1 MTVDRLDALLQR
13 FSLRARLFHSG
24 PLCGRHDFAAGDGLG
39 QLHLVRRGPV
49 RAGHGGGRLQ
59 LIEQPSVLFYPRPL
73 RHRLVT
79 DPIRGADMACAEV
92 AFASG
97 LHPLVQALPAVV
109 VLPLA
114 QLDNAQG
121 ALELLFEE
129 AFGRRCGRQQVVDRL
144 FEVVLVMI
152 LRALIAGG
160 QVGSGVLAGLGDP
173 GLARALVAIH
183 EAPGRSWSLADL
195 AARAA
200 LSRSRFA
207 ARFLKVVGCTPGD
220 YLARYR
226 MAVAQDLIRRGQ
238 PLAQVADAVGYGSA
252 AAFSRAFSALCGC
265 APGAW
270 RAGAPAA
277 STAQP
282 GSGAQSTCI
291 TA

>member
-1 MTVDRLDALLQR
+1 
-13 FSLRARLFHSG
+13 
-24 PLCGRHDFAAGDGLG
+24 
-39 QLHLVRRGPV
+39 
-49 RAGHGGGRLQ
+49 
-59 LIEQPSVLFYPRPL
+59 
-73 RHRLVT
+73 
-79 DPIRGADMACAEV
+79 
-92 AFASG
+92 
-97 LHPLVQALPAVV
+97 
-109 VLPLA
+109 
-114 QLDNAQG
+114 
-121 ALELLFEE
+121 
-129 AFGRRCGRQQVVDRL
+129 
-144 FEVVLVMI
+144 
-152 LRALIAGG
+152 
-160 QVGSGVLAGLGDP
+160 
-173 GLARALVAIH
+173 LARALVAIH

>member
-1 MTVDRLDALLQR
+1 MSVDRLDALLQR
-13 FSLRARLFHSG
+13 FSLRARMFHSG
-24 PLCGRHDFAAGDGLG
+24 PLCGRHDFAASEGLG

-49 RAGHGGGRLQ
+49 RARHGAGRPE
-59 LIEQPSVLFYPRPL
+59 LIAQPSVLFYPRPL
-73 RHRLVT
+73 PHRFVT
-79 DPIRGADMACAEV
+79 EPRRGADMACAEV
-92 AFASG
+92 AFATG

-114 QLDNAQG
+114 QLDGAQG
-121 ALELLFEE
+121 ALELLFDE
-129 AFGRRCGRQQVVDRL
+129 AFARRCGRQQVVDRL

-152 LRALIAGG
+152 LRALIASG
-160 QVGSGVLAGLGDP
+160 QVGSGVLAGLGHP

-183 EAPGRSWSLADL
+183 EAPGQPWSLADL

-207 ARFLKVVGCTPGD
+207 ALFVQVVGCTPGD

-226 MAVAQDLIRRGQ
+226 MAVAQDLIRRGR
-238 PLAQVADAVGYGSA
+238 PLAQVAEAVGYGSA

-270 RAGAPAA
+270 RAVAATAAHAGAGSQSAC
-277 STAQP
+277 STA
-282 GSGAQSTCI
+282 
-291 TA
+291 